1 MMKKLLLRIIVLTIL
16 IFIIIVVIIA
26 LPLPNNSYNLAII
39 DKNNLLKKTQSPK
52 IILAGGS
59 NLAFGINSEKIQTA
73 LGMPVINMGVHGGF
87 GLGRIL
93 DDLSPYLNNGDILVI
108 IPEYSH
114 FSSSWNGEDAAFNLI
129 FDSGFFKNHFNR
141 LLVSTFYGFPK
152 NFMMYLKG
160 KIESIFPHLPNQNAY
175 SRDGFNE
182 YGDYIKHLNSESI
195 QFEPSEAIIM
205 INQSYFHLF
214 LRFVDE
220 FKKRGIMVLIS
231 YPCYESESFDASQDF
246 IKELDSL
253 FRTNN
258 LTVISKP
265 DDYRLFREYFYDT
278 SYHLNAEGRQLR
290 TARLIE
296 NLLKDNAGV
305 SGGGDSCYATA
316 PAEFLPK

>member
-16 IFIIIVVIIA
+16 IFIIIFAIIA
-26 LPLPNNSYNLAII
+26 LPLPKNSYNLAII

-52 IILAGGS
+52 MVLAGGS
-59 NLAFGINSEKIQTA
+59 NLAFGIDSEKIQTA
-73 LGMPVINMGVHGGF
+73 LGMPVINMSVHAGF

-108 IPEYSH
+108 VPEYSH
-114 FSSSWNGEDAAFNLI
+114 FSSDWNGAEVAFNLI
-129 FDSGFFKNHFNR
+129 FDSGFFKDHFNR
-141 LLVSTFYGFPK
+141 LLVSPFYGFPK
-152 NFMMYLKG
+152 NFTVYLKG
-160 KIESIFPHLPNQNAY
+160 KIEGVFPHLPNKNAY

-195 QFEPSEAIIM
+195 QFEPVEAITM
-205 INQSYFHLF
+205 INQSYFHLL
-214 LRFVDE
+214 LRFVDD
-220 FKKRGIMVLIS
+220 FVKRGITVLIS
-231 YPCYESESFDASQDF
+231 YPCYESESFDTSQDF

-265 DDYRLFREYFYDT
+265 DDYQLFREYFYDGI
-278 SYHLNAEGRQLR
+278 YHLNAEGRELR

-296 NLLKDNAGV
+296 DLIEGNAGV
-305 SGGGDSCYATA
+305 SSGGDSCL
-316 PAEFLPK
+316 F